1 MPERRVTV
9 VLPEELYQEL
19 LRHGNKS
26 AFVREALQ
34 AHVARLGQ
42 CDMVSQIREYCT
54 RESESDRMLCSELD
68 GGTNDGNASQ
78 G

>member
-1 MPERRVTV
+1 MPQRRITVT
-9 VLPEELYQEL
+9 LSDELYQEL
-19 LRHGNKS
+19 LRHRNKS

-34 AHVARLGQ
+34 AHVARLPQ
-42 CDMVSQIREYCT
+42 CDVASQIRDYCT

-68 GGTNDGNASQ
+68 GGIDDGAAAQ

>member
-1 MPERRVTV
+1 MPQRKISVT
-9 VLPEELYQEL
+9 LPDELYQEL
-19 LRHGNKS
+19 LRHSNKS

-34 AHVARLGQ
+34 AHVAHLQQ
-42 CDMVSQIREYCT
+42 CDMASQIRDYCT

-68 GGTNDGNASQ
+68 GSTSDGNASQ